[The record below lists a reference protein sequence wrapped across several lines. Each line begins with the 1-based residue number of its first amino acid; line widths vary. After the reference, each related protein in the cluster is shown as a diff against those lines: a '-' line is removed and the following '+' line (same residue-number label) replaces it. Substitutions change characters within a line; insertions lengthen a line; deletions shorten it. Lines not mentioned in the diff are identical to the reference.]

1 MLGVGNDETEVAF
14 VYVDFSETVTVSA
27 VHGLED
33 ILDCLRQRQPC
44 SCTAGLLSII
54 KTSIE
59 IKNYFSPN
67 KY

>member
-1 MLGVGNDETEVAF
+1 M
-14 VYVDFSETVTVSA
+14 YVDFSETVTVSA

-33 ILDCLRQRQPC
+33 ILDCLRQCQPC

-59 IKNYFSPN
+59 IKNHFSSN